1 MAKTH
6 EHPMSESTSLATA
19 ECCPQLEPCQVCDE
33 LDVRYRL
40 PFRRTIRSGERQQ
53 VVTVLVTL
61 HFRFRRC
68 AGPLS
73 LGDLLYTTTLLPGE
87 QVRLFTSDR
96 HSRFTFDSSSQ
107 LAYRH
112 HNSSEESYY
121 TAGMAHAMS
130 NLSIVENENKSTSYS
145 ESSVSGGGSA
155 GIDLGI
161 VEIGGGVSG
170 SSFDA
175 SSASTLARSLSRHAE
190 SSSRHVEV
198 GVRAASSTSV
208 GEVNRREHAQ
218 GQSEDHFESASRVF
232 ANPNK
237 CHAITFLFHRIDKC
251 QEVSLE
257 LVAVER
263 QVQDVAAPTTV
274 LLNPRLQAGGVSAIP
289 NAVIATQADR
299 IDVERRARVSAAEAA
314 SSPVVGASFARTS
327 IALAQ
332 VAATEPLA
340 AALRKAALD
349 EVDKEL
355 IAEGLIGKDGK
366 VSSETSARFGWKRKV
381 ALPTPGI
388 LVRGCLDECNVCEP
402 ELHKAIELDLARKE
416 LENELLKRQIELLDK
431 AQEYRC
437 CPESPAPTA

>member
-1 MAKTH
+1 MH
-6 EHPMSESTSLATA
+6 EHKHEHDLTSLGAM
-19 ECCPQLEPCQVCDE
+19 ECCPRLEPCQVCDE
-33 LDVRYRL
+33 LDVRYRV
-40 PFRRTIRSGERQQ
+40 PFRRMVKLGDRQQ
-53 VVTVLVTL
+53 LVTVLVTL

-112 HNSSEESYY
+112 HNSSEESVY
-121 TAGMAHAMS
+121 TAGMAHAVS
-130 NLSIVENENKSTSYS
+130 DLDIVENENKVSSYS
-145 ESSVSGGGSA
+145 ESSVSGGGGA

-161 VEIGGGVSG
+161 VEIGGSVSAG
-170 SSFDA
+170 SFD
-175 SSASTLARSLSRHAE
+175 SNSVSKLARSLSSHAE

-198 GVRAASSTSV
+198 GVRAASSTSI
-208 GEVNRREHAQ
+208 GEVNRREHAE
-218 GQSEDHFESASRVF
+218 GQSEDHFESSSRVF

-237 CHAITFLFHRIDKC
+237 CRAITFLFYRIDKC
-251 QEVSLE
+251 QDVSFE
-257 LVAVER
+257 LVSVER
-263 QVQDVAAPTTV
+263 NVQDVAAPTIV
-274 LLNPRLQAGGVSAIP
+274 ALNPKLQSGGVFTVP
-289 NAVIATQADR
+289 NGVIATQADR
-299 IDVERRARVSAAEAA
+299 LEVERRAQASATAKTLGTIETPPFTHA
-314 SSPVVGASFARTS
+314 S

-332 VAATEPLA
+332 GIAAEPLA
-340 AALRKAALD
+340 AALRKAALE

-355 IAEGLIGKDGK
+355 MAEGLIGKDGS
-366 VSSETSARFGWKRKV
+366 VSPETSARFGWKRKI

-388 LVRGCLDECNVCEP
+388 VVRGCLDQCDVCEP
-402 ELHKAIELDLARKE
+402 ELHKAIELDLVKKE

-437 CPESPAPTA
+437 CPGSSTPEA